1 MHRFYVE
8 NITSGIVNLP
18 ESEAKHAVQV
28 LRLTEG
34 SIIALLDGK
43 GNKALATLTNLKK
56 KSCDALV
63 TEIQTCETPKRP
75 LILAVAPPKSNDR
88 WNFILEKCQELG
100 VTEIVPLKT
109 FHSERKNINLERNL
123 FALIAALKQS
133 GAPYLCKLGEMQ
145 NFSTFLQAN
154 KFDNAYLAWVP
165 ENNGSNVKLLS
176 SAKGSSCI
184 IIGPE
189 GDFSEEEVSL
199 AKEHNFTAITM
210 GTDVL
215 RTETACIFAA
225 ATHKLGNL

>member
-8 NITSGIVNLP
+8 NITRGIVNLP

-28 LRLTEG
+28 LRLKEG
-34 SIIALLDGK
+34 STIALLDGK

-63 TEIQTCETPKRP
+63 TEVQSFETPIRT
-75 LILAVAPPKSNDR
+75 LTLAVAPPKSNDR

-133 GAPYLCKLGEMQ
+133 GAPYLCKLDEMQ
-145 NFSTFLQAN
+145 NFNSFLKAT
-154 KFDNAYLAWVP
+154 KFDNAYIAWVP
-165 ENNGSNVKLLS
+165 ENSSSNVKLLTS
-176 SAKGSSCI
+176 TSGSSCI
-184 IIGPE
+184 VIGPE
-189 GDFSEEEVSL
+189 GDFSEEEVRL
-199 AKEHNFTAITM
+199 AKAHNFTTISM

-215 RTETACIFAA
+215 RTETACLFAA
-225 ATHKLGNL
+225 AAHKLGNL